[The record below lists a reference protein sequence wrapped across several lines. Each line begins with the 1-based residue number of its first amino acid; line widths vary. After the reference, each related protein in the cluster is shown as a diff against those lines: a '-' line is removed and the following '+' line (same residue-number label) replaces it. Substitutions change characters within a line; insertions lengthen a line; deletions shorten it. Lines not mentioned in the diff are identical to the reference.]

1 MSKQCL
7 DVFNVNTTLK
17 QVAGKTVTAAMT
29 GNMLGYASPG
39 GTLFEVL
46 IDAVLIKVSAGPG
59 TGEKNSSGFTTL
71 KPVVCKK
78 NLDLLTDYW
87 FKCGRPTGILFP
99 SSWTGDY
106 LDITS
111 VNQFFKAKLSRS
123 AIDIPT

>member
-71 KPVVCKK
+71 KPVFSQEVKVPVRK
-78 NLDLLTDYW
+78 D
-87 FKCGRPTGILFP
+87 R
-99 SSWTGDY
+99 
-106 LDITS
+106 
-111 VNQFFKAKLSRS
+111 
-123 AIDIPT
+123 IPIPPAFALADMDGFVGARYIVIMKVDDFRHS

>member
-71 KPVVCKK
+71 KPVFSQEVKVPVRK
-78 NLDLLTDYW
+78 DRIPIPPALLW
-87 FKCGRPTGILFP
+87 
-99 SSWTGDY
+99 
-106 LDITS
+106 
-111 VNQFFKAKLSRS
+111 
-123 AIDIPT
+123 